1 MGKEMRKG
9 KEPPMEEEFNLEQM
23 EKETEEMLKLC
34 YITNKNAE
42 FKRTE
47 GGFVSMKMDGKEYA
61 RIQVYRTFPFT
72 DPDKFISI
80 REPNEKAKEIGVIRD
95 LKKDVSK
102 ETVQML
108 EEQMNIRYFT
118 PIIERIIDIKEEYG
132 FAYFEVKTN
141 QGACRFTIHMG
152 GSSVVNLTDTRLLI
166 SDLDGNRF
174 EIPDIRVLSQGEL
187 KKLDVFL

>member
-9 KEPPMEEEFNLEQM
+9 KKEPPMEEEFNLEQM
-23 EKETEEMLKLC
+23 EKETEEMLRLC
-34 YITNKNAE
+34 YITSENAK
-42 FKRTE
+42 FKRTD
-47 GGFVSMKMDGKEYA
+47 GGFVAMIMDGKEYA

-118 PIIERIIDIKEEYG
+118 PIIEKIIDIKEEYG

-174 EIPDIRVLSQGEL
+174 EIPDIRTLSQGEL
-187 KKLDVFL
+187 KN

>member
-1 MGKEMRKG
+1 MRKG

-34 YITNKNAE
+34 YITSKNAE